1 MQLPIEWLNEGKLMH
16 VYDLSNSGKL
26 YVTNNSPEVICMA
39 NGHDLIK
46 YMTVE
51 IVNYIDTPKDE
62 RKQAK
67 ASAKATREHWLT
79 RWFGWG
85 PTSVLLWWR
94 GRTER

>member
-1 MQLPIEWLNEGKLMH
+1 
-16 VYDLSNSGKL
+16 
-26 YVTNNSPEVICMA
+26 MA

-51 IVNYIDTPKDE
+51 FVNYIETPRDE
-62 RKQAK
+62 RKA
-67 ASAKATREHWLT
+67 AKATAKAAREHWLS

-85 PTSVLLWWR
+85 GASVLLWWR